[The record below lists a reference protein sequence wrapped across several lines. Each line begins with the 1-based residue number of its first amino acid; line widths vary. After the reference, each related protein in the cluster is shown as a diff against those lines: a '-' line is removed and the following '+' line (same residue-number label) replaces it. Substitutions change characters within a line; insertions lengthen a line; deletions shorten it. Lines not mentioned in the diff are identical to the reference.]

1 MWGRAALV
9 AAGLALLSGSAS
21 AQPGWV
27 KDVQTATRG
36 LDRAVAA
43 GRLVPD
49 EAAEYKATLNRA
61 ARVLPKLPS
70 SRYRNLAAV
79 LHQVASLTRVY
90 DEPRALTLFSM
101 LDFNVRWYSARWDR
115 PGGTDVQASDG
126 MFYRQFSGRGFQ
138 FHPLANFG
146 KLNWFVTSRQGA
158 RAQQLALALLERA
171 VPDRGGLGWEY
182 YFGFGGGRPPWL
194 SGMGQAVAAQA
205 LARAGA
211 EVGAPELTDAARR
224 AFVLV
229 PRLVRGT
236 VRGPW
241 IRLYSFSP
249 LAVLNAQLQT
259 LVSLGDYVTAAGD
272 PAAQAFAARL
282 QNATTGLI
290 RAFDTGYWS
299 LYSLGGA
306 EATLHYHRYVVRLLS
321 ILSNRTKDPV
331 LMDSWNRFRKDLTE
345 PPVLKPGAAPPPTLY
360 PWPVD
365 GFRDDAQIRVWL
377 SKRSSVRLDIGT
389 RRIGSVL
396 VSRGWHTV
404 SWKQGP
410 LAPGRYPA
418 ALHAV
423 DPAGNAS
430 DTDVA
435 PLEVRQDTRPPRV
448 SARLRGSRLI
458 WRALDGE
465 TPWVRLTLVLASET
479 ARRTL
484 ALGVRPLHGTA
495 RFRLPRGTW
504 AVTLVSSDS
513 SGNTAKA
520 PLGVV
525 RRRG

>member
-1 MWGRAALV
+1 MWGRAAVV
-9 AAGLALLSGSAS
+9 AAGLALLSGSAA

-27 KDVQTATRG
+27 KDVKTATSG

-49 EAAEYKATLNRA
+49 EAADYKATLNRA

-79 LHQVASLTRVY
+79 VHQVASLTRVY
-90 DEPRALTLFSM
+90 DEPRALSLFSM
-101 LDFNVRWYSARWDR
+101 LDFNVRWYSAHWDQ

-126 MFYRQFSGRGFQ
+126 IFYRQFTGRGFQ

-146 KLNWFVTSRQGA
+146 KLNWFVTSHQGA
-158 RAQQLALALLERA
+158 RAQQLALALLERG

-182 YFGFGGGRPPWL
+182 YFSFGGGRPPWL

-224 AFVLV
+224 AFALV

-259 LVSLGDYVTAAGD
+259 LVSVGEYATAAGD
-272 PAAQAFAARL
+272 PTAQAFATRL
-282 QNATTGLI
+282 QGATTGLI
-290 RAFDTGYWS
+290 RSFDTGYWS

-331 LMDSWNRFRKDLTE
+331 LTDYWNRFRKNLAE
-345 PPVLKPGAAPPPTLY
+345 PPVLRPGAAPPTLY

-365 GFRDDAQIRVWL
+365 GFRDDAQITFWL

-389 RRIGSVL
+389 RRTGSL
-396 VSRGWHTV
+396 LASHGWHTV
-404 SWKQGP
+404 SWRQGL

-423 DPAGNAS
+423 DPVGNAS
-430 DTDVA
+430 DTDLP
-435 PLEVRQDTRPPRV
+435 PLEVRRDTRPPRV
-448 SARLRGSRLI
+448 SARLRGSRLV
-458 WRALDGE
+458 WRALDAE
-465 TPWVRLTLVLASET
+465 TPWVRLTLVLASGK
-479 ARRTL
+479 ARRTV
-484 ALGVRPLHGTA
+484 ALGVRPLRGTV
-495 RFRLPRGTW
+495 RFHLPRGTW
-504 AVTLVSSDS
+504 GVTLVSSDS

-520 PLGVV
+520 RLGVV
-525 RRRG
+525 RGRG